1 MYNGLITCRALT
13 HAQKLSR
20 LAAGIG
26 CMNEIGRTPQEIA
39 VNGCGYAVRLDARC
53 LARVFALMKENGIPQ
68 GRAFRYNGTGYEA
81 VIV

>member
-20 LAAGIG
+20 LAEEIG
-26 CMNEIGRTPQEIA
+26 CMNEVARTPQELA
-39 VNGCGYAVRLDARC
+39 VNGCGYAIRLEVRC
-53 LARVFALMKENGIPQ
+53 LARVYALMKENGIPQ
-68 GRAFRYNGTGYEA
+68 GRAFRYNGIRYEA